1 MTAERPVD
9 YALAGKACQGLLVT
23 HEAGPRPTVLVFHAW
38 DGRTGAMDEFARRV
52 AALGYNAFAADLYGK
67 GVTGSTTEECQA
79 LMNPLA
85 GDRAK
90 LREML
95 LGVVQAAAGQAE
107 VDSSRVAAIGFCFGG
122 LCVLDL
128 ARAGA
133 PLRSVASFHGLF
145 TPPGL
150 PTVTPVKPKVIA
162 YHGWDDPM
170 APPEAVVGFGK
181 EFTEAGADWQLHAF
195 GGAMHAFMAE
205 GANMPEMGIQYNAIV
220 AGRAWRALELFLAET
235 LA

>member
-1 MTAERPVD
+1 MLAERAVD
-9 YALAGKACQGLLVT
+9 YFLAGKPCEGLLVS
-23 HEAGPRPTVLVFHAW
+23 HEAGPRPAVLVFHAW
-38 DGRTGAMDEFARRV
+38 DGRTEAMNEFARRL
-52 AALGYNAFAADLYGK
+52 AGLGYNAFAGDIYGK

-79 LMNPLA
+79 LMNPLM
-85 GDRAK
+85 GDRAR

-95 LGVVQAAAGQAE
+95 LGVVSAASAQPE
-107 VDSSRVAAIGFCFGG
+107 VDSGRVAAIGFCFGG

-128 ARAGA
+128 ARGGA
-133 PLRSVASFHGLF
+133 SLRSVASFHGLF

-150 PTVTPVKPKVIA
+150 PTVTPVMPKIIA
-162 YHGWDDPM
+162 YHGWNDPM
-170 APPEAVVGFGK
+170 VPPDAVTGFGK

-205 GANMPEMGIQYNAIV
+205 GADMPEMGIQYNALV